1 LGYIASKPGSIGVF
15 NGEVS
20 VKISLPLTPMSE
32 RTQAIWDWFNGAPFR
47 IVTIF
52 IVAMIGHVI
61 GNRAIDRAITR
72 LAQVDLMP
80 GPGTAKRQA
89 ERARTIGTVFS
100 SAFNAAVWIIA
111 IGMILG
117 EFGFNLGPVIA
128 SAGVIGVAL
137 GLGAQTIVRD
147 VLSGIF
153 MLVEDQYGVG
163 DEIHVED
170 IEGKVEKVGLR
181 ITQVRDKKNVLWFV
195 RNGEILVVG
204 NKSKKL

>member
-1 LGYIASKPGSIGVF
+1 M
-15 NGEVS
+15 N
-20 VKISLPLTPMSE
+20 E

-47 IVTIF
+47 ILVIF
-52 IVAMIGHVI
+52 IVALIGQVI
-61 GNRAIDRAITR
+61 GNRAIDRGIGK
-72 LAQVDLMP
+72 LAATDLRP

-163 DEIHVED
+163 DEIHVQD
-170 IEGKVEKVGLR
+170 VEGKVEKVGLR
-181 ITQVRDKKNVLWFV
+181 ITQVRDKKGVLWFL

-204 NKSKKL
+204 NRSKN

>member
-1 LGYIASKPGSIGVF
+1 M
-15 NGEVS
+15 N
-20 VKISLPLTPMSE
+20 E
-32 RTQAIWDWFNGAPFR
+32 RTQAIWEWFNGAPFR
-47 IVTIF
+47 ILVIF
-52 IVAMIGHVI
+52 IVALIGQVI
-61 GNRAIDRAITR
+61 GNRAIDRGIGK
-72 LAQVDLMP
+72 LASTDLKP

-163 DEIHVED
+163 DEIHVQEV
-170 IEGKVEKVGLR
+170 EGKVEKVGLR
-181 ITQVRDKKNVLWFV
+181 ITQIRDKKGVLWFI
-195 RNGEILVVG
+195 RNGEILLVG
-204 NKSKKL
+204 NKSKN

>member
-1 LGYIASKPGSIGVF
+1 MAS
-15 NGEVS
+15 
-20 VKISLPLTPMSE
+20 T
-32 RTQAIWDWFNGAPFR
+32 
-47 IVTIF
+47 
-52 IVAMIGHVI
+52 
-61 GNRAIDRAITR
+61 
-72 LAQVDLMP
+72 DLKP

-111 IGMILG
+111 LGMILG

-163 DEIHVED
+163 DEIHVQEV
-170 IEGKVEKVGLR
+170 EGKVEKVGLR
-181 ITQVRDKKNVLWFV
+181 ITQIRDQEGVLWFI
-195 RNGEILVVG
+195 RNGEILLVG
-204 NKSKKL
+204 NKSKN

>member
-1 LGYIASKPGSIGVF
+1 M
-15 NGEVS
+15 N
-20 VKISLPLTPMSE
+20 E

-47 IVTIF
+47 ILVIF
-52 IVAMIGHVI
+52 IVALIGQVI
-61 GNRAIDRAITR
+61 GNRAIDRGIGK
-72 LAQVDLMP
+72 LAATDLRP

-163 DEIHVED
+163 DDIHVQD
-170 IEGKVEKVGLR
+170 VEGKVEKVGLR
-181 ITQVRDKKNVLWFV
+181 ITQVRDKKGVLWFL

-204 NKSKKL
+204 NKSKN

>member
-1 LGYIASKPGSIGVF
+1 M
-15 NGEVS
+15 N
-20 VKISLPLTPMSE
+20 E

-47 IVTIF
+47 ILVIF
-52 IVAMIGHVI
+52 IVALVGQVI
-61 GNRAIDRAITR
+61 GNRAIDRGISK
-72 LAQVDLMP
+72 LASTDFKP

-100 SAFNAAVWIIA
+100 STFNAAVWIIA
-111 IGMILG
+111 LGMILG

-163 DEIHVED
+163 DEIHVQEV
-170 IEGKVEKVGLR
+170 EGKVEKVGLR
-181 ITQVRDKKNVLWFV
+181 ITQIRDKNNVLWFV
-195 RNGEILVVG
+195 RNGEILLVG
-204 NKSKKL
+204 NKSKG